1 MSHLAGV
8 RYGRPVRWWIAWDG
22 TRLLVVQRP
31 SRLVWLGAVAL
42 ALAAPGW
49 YVLARDE
56 GTAWHAGGTLLLAA
70 FAGSLVTLGARGYR
84 RVEAG
89 AATVRADRLCV
100 PASEVTVMTVRRET
114 RRYSNQWGRGEE
126 TVTTLFVGLA
136 GGRTVDLV
144 TLDGTALDGGA
155 GRDLAAGLTA
165 LPYGR
170 PPR

>member
-1 MSHLAGV
+1 
-8 RYGRPVRWWIAWDG
+8 
-22 TRLLVVQRP
+22 
-31 SRLVWLGAVAL
+31 VAL

-49 YVLARDE
+49 YVLARDQ

-70 FAGSLVTLGARGYR
+70 LAGSLVTVGVQGYR
-84 RVEAG
+84 RVEASE
-89 AATVRADRLCV
+89 AMVRADRLCV
-100 PASEVTVMTVRRET
+100 PASEVKVMTVRRET

-126 TVTTLFVGLA
+126 TVTTLFVGLT

-144 TLDGTALDGGA
+144 TLDATALDGRR
-155 GRDLAAGLTA
+155 GRDLTAGLTA